1 MNKPYKGELINGDW
15 EGKDFISISQ
25 VSRNDLDE
33 LYAEAEAAREIR
45 EKKLPVKVFNDQYQ
59 LANVYFEASTRTSSS
74 HAAGWK
80 RLGGGVETINNVSFS
95 SVAKGESLKHTMQT
109 LERYSE
115 ALVLRHNMVGAAALA
130 ASVLTV
136 PVINAGDGVGE
147 HPTQAALDGKTLE
160 KELGGIDGK
169 VIAMAGDL
177 LHGRTIHSLVELLA
191 LYEPEKIY
199 LVAPPDYQIPQK
211 YIDLLKSKEISVVLC
226 DDLAAVLPDIDA
238 LYMVRLQRERLAEDK
253 NLTVEDQVAKKVKKI
268 LDFGNSKQKEE
279 LGPNFDTALDRLFH
293 TLNHSID
300 EKERDYAKFL
310 LYAINGTL
318 PDVKILNNANGFN
331 DNIYVLTPELMDLM
345 KDDSAVLHPLPIA
358 GEIQDEVD
366 SDPRAVYMNQV
377 ENGMYIRQAI
387 FAKLLGKSIID
398 SLNIYYAEQEILNNN
413 KLSEQSND

>member
-1 MNKPYKGELINGDW
+1 MEKTFKGEPINGDW

-25 VSRNDLDE
+25 VNRNDLDE
-33 LYAEAEAAREIR
+33 LYQEAEAAREIR
-45 EKKLPVKVFNDQYQ
+45 ESRLPVKVFNDQYQ

-130 ASVLTV
+130 ASVLKA
-136 PVINAGDGVGE
+136 PVINAGDGIGE
-147 HPTQAALDGKTLE
+147 HPTQAVLDGKTIE

-177 LHGRTIHSLVELLA
+177 LHGRTIHSLVELLS
-191 LYEPEKIY
+191 LYNPEKIY
-199 LVAPPDYQIPQK
+199 LVAPADYQIPQK
-211 YIDLLKSKEISVVLC
+211 YIDLLKSKNIPLVLC
-226 DDLAAVLPDIDA
+226 DDLAAVLPDVDA
-238 LYMVRLQRERLAEDK
+238 LYMVRLQRERISETS
-253 NLTVEDQVAKKVKKI
+253 NLTIEDQVAKKVKKV
-268 LDFGNSKQKEE
+268 LDYGSSKQKED
-279 LGPNFDTALDRLFH
+279 LGPDFDLALDRLFNI
-293 TLNHSID
+293 LNNSID

-331 DNIYVLTPELMDLM
+331 DNIYVLTPKLMDLM
-345 KDDSAVLHPLPIA
+345 KDNSAVLHPLPIA
-358 GEIQDEVD
+358 GEIEDKVD
-366 SDPRAVYMNQV
+366 DDPRAVYMNQV

-387 FAKLLGKSIID
+387 FAKLMGKSIIE
-398 SLNIYYAEQEILNNN
+398 SLAEYKNGQIARN
-413 KLSEQSND
+413 S